1 MDRNPVIVILELVN
15 RARVHNHKEVFII
28 TTQEQK
34 IAVCSVCPQSH
45 WAVAAIWVFFLL
57 GALIVSNATT
67 DVFAQEANLS
77 DTDINQAVID
87 ALIQDPGV
95 NSNRVDVVVSD
106 GVVTLS
112 GMVGNLKAKRAA
124 AQTARNAV
132 GVWRVTNN
140 IKVRSATV
148 SDSTI
153 RSKLENAL
161 ATDPCVERYHITLA
175 IVDNEVYLYGD
186 VDTYFEKARAEDVVS
201 VIEGVAAVHNRLN
214 VEDAYDTYTYAPYV
228 DDWNLYDYSWV
239 PDTGDRRTAKSD
251 WEIKGDIESEL
262 FWSPFVDSDEITVTV
277 DDGVATLSG
286 AVETMSERAAAEKN
300 AYDGGAVAV
309 DNNLTVT
316 YGPDYY
322 QP

>member
-1 MDRNPVIVILELVN
+1 VVSVDADALNVASWARDDRFRQEKYVQKTDTELV
-15 RARVHNHKEVFII
+15 
-28 TTQEQK
+28 T
-34 IAVCSVCPQSH
+34 AV
-45 WAVAAIWVFFLL
+45 
-57 GALIVSNATT
+57 
-67 DVFAQEANLS
+67 E
-77 DTDINQAVID
+77 D
-87 ALIQDPGV
+87 ALIYDPRVGSFEIDV
-95 NSNRVDVVVSD
+95 SVSNGIVA
-106 GVVTLS
+106 LS
-112 GMVGNLKAKRAA
+112 GKVDNLKAKRAA
-124 AQTARNAV
+124 AQTARNVV

-153 RSKLENAL
+153 RSKVENAL
-161 ATDPCVERYHITLA
+161 ATDPYVERYHITLT

-201 VIEGVAAVHNRLN
+201 AIEGVAAVHNRLN

-228 DDWNLYDYSWV
+228 DDDWNLYDYSWV

-251 WEIKGDIESEL
+251 WEIKEDIESEL